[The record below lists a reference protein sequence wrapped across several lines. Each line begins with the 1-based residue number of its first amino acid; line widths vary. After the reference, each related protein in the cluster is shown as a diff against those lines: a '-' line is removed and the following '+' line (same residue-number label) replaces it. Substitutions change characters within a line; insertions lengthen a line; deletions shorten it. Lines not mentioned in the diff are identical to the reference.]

1 MDTSEPPRASTPRGN
16 GPRRI
21 RIGDAE
27 RDEVLTAL
35 QEHLAAGRLTVD
47 EYEER
52 AEQVVAAR
60 YADDLAQ
67 VLTDL
72 PPTEAEQQRRRSAR
86 SRWQE
91 RLPLPVPL
99 LIGLAVLAIV
109 ALPGPPFLL
118 LPLLWI
124 GLFVAFTRGRGR
136 APGWVGCHGRSG
148 DRQDTTSHDRATIM

>member
-1 MDTSEPPRASTPRGN
+1 MDTTGNEGPRGN
-16 GPRRI
+16 DPRHI

-35 QEHLAAGRLTVD
+35 QEHMAAGRLTVD
-47 EYEER
+47 EYEQR

-67 VLTDL
+67 VLADL
-72 PPTEAEQQRRRSAR
+72 PPTQAEHERRRATR
-86 SRWQE
+86 DTHWKG

-118 LPLLWI
+118 FPLLWV
-124 GLFVAFTRGRGR
+124 GAFFAFARRR
-136 APGWVGCHGRSG
+136 HGRHGWG
-148 DRQDTTSHDRATIM
+148 DRYGWCDWDRRDARHGRQVV